1 MLGTQLLCKATKLVP
16 TVLYESYIYFLS
28 IKTSLYYPNKTW
40 IQCANMNIELMHDDA
55 MAGRDYDEDDND

>member
-1 MLGTQLLCKATKLVP
+1 MFQAKLSSSP
-16 TVLYESYIYFLS
+16 PS
-28 IKTSLYYPNKTW
+28 IKTYLYYPNKTW